1 MNASRFPVPDDVSL
15 DPDDGSVDTKTVGIK
30 KIMFGPA
37 SAARNSLRVV

>member
-30 KIMFGPA
+30 KKLYSGQLLLLVIHYE
-37 SAARNSLRVV
+37 